1 MTEPRI
7 DIFDDTKCELGEGP
21 AFEQATGTLWW
32 FDIVGR
38 KLLERRLAGGPA
50 VVHAL
55 PVMASAVAFDAAGR
69 QYLATE
75 RGIERRDRATGALEL
90 VIPIEADDPRTRSN
104 DARVHQSGAFWVGTM
119 GRKGTDA
126 KGAIYHVREG
136 RVTRLFGDIAV
147 PNSICF
153 SPQGDI
159 AYFADS
165 RAKTLWRVPCDPA
178 TGLPRGEPAVLV
190 DDAGNDGSIDG
201 SVCDAEGV
209 IWNARWGS
217 ARLDAYAPD
226 GRRLRSIALPAR
238 QTSCPAFVGA
248 DAGRLVVTSAM
259 ENMTPEQRA
268 DDPQGGMTFLL
279 DVPVAGRHEP
289 FFRP

>member
-7 DIFDDTKCELGEGP
+7 DILDDMRCELGEGP
-21 AFEQATGTLWW
+21 AYEPATDTLWW

-38 KLLERRLAGGPA
+38 KLLERKLSGGPA
-50 VVHAL
+50 AVHDL

-75 RGIERRDRATGALEL
+75 RGIERRDRATGALAL
-90 VIPIEADDPRTRSN
+90 LTPIETDDPRTRSN
-104 DARVHQSGAFWVGTM
+104 DARVHASGAFWVGTM

-126 KGAIYHVREG
+126 TGAIYHVLEG

-165 RAKTLWRVPCDPA
+165 RAKTLWRVACDPA
-178 TGLPRGEPAVLV
+178 TGMPRGEPTVLV

-201 SVCDAEGV
+201 SVCDADGV

-248 DAGRLVVTSAM
+248 DAGRLAVTSAL
-259 ENMTPEQRA
+259 ENMAPDQRA
-268 DDPQGGMTFLL
+268 ADPKGGMTFMV
-279 DVPVAGRHEP
+279 DMAVRGRHEP